1 MAWATVQTGLVPY
14 GAPRHASPRP
24 GQSLAVRSQVPSGG
38 RAVVGA
44 RSPRR
49 QTVRSP
55 ALRPIGLDA
64 PARRIPANG
73 EDASV
78 TWGPGRARWRA
89 FPWVRY
95 AVLPACRP
103 RPNSSWW
110 AWRRRGLQSVSD
122 WENGT
127 LAQRARVAGAA
138 AGGTRRRPKAGRRQR
153 PGLAPRRLSL
163 VPPAART
170 TSTGL
175 CPAPSRRQA
184 VGSVQRRPGEQGPVL
199 ALAWARDQRGGVP
212 RRLRCRARRVR
223 AGVSCAGRR
232 PGLGPARRRAGQ
244 QLSVRAR
251 GPCRRGHGLVG
262 THGEPRHRRPA

>member
-89 FPWVRY
+89 FHWIRY

-127 LAQRARVAGAA
+127 LRHRGSALQV
-138 AGGTRRRPKAGRRQR
+138 RRPAAPAADPRRGGDRGRGWPHQ
-153 PGLAPRRLSL
+153 RLSL

-170 TSTGL
+170 TSTGPR
-175 CPAPSRRQA
+175 PAPSRRQA

-262 THGEPRHRRPA
+262 TQR